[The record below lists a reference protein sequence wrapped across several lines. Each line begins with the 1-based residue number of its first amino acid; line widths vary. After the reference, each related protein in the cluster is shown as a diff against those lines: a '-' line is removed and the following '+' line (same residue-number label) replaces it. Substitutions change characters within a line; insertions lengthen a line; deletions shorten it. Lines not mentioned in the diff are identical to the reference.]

1 MNNGSA
7 YHPTKPRQPT
17 AKAQAT
23 YDMIHTHPGISTA
36 QLSKLLACANM
47 PARLA
52 SLEAQ
57 GLLISED
64 EYGCLYP
71 FP

>member
-1 MNNGSA
+1 MNNGNA
-7 YHPTKPRQPT
+7 YHPTKPRHTT
-17 AKAQAT
+17 AKARELYALIC
-23 YDMIHTHPGISTA
+23 DIPGSSSAELGRI
-36 QLSKLLACANM
+36 LGIANM

-57 GLLISED
+57 GMLISED

-71 FP
+71 FT